1 MTKFILTI
9 AAAGL
14 LSLAACA
21 SKTDN
26 SASADSSLD
35 PKEVVKSI
43 NNGAGE
49 RSGTVI
55 TCRNDNAYRPG
66 MKVKRFTVLD
76 FNATWC
82 GPCRQLSPVFKAA
95 AARYTDVDFV
105 SIDVDNMGAT
115 AEAFGV
121 QAVPTVIFLSPD
133 GSSRRFV
140 GTNELLPES
149 TFFNL
154 IENSKK

>member
-21 SKTDN
+21 SK
-26 SASADSSLD
+26 SDSSATAESSID
-35 PKEVVKSI
+35 PKEVVK
-43 NNGAGE
+43 NNTGNDQ

-95 AARYTDVDFV
+95 AAKYTVVDFV
-105 SIDVDNMGAT
+105 SIDVDKLPAT

-121 QAVPTVIFLSPD
+121 QAVPTVIFLSTD
-133 GSSRRFV
+133 GTSRRFV
-140 GTNELLPES
+140 GTNELLPQD

-154 IENSKK
+154 IENAKK

>member
-1 MTKFILTI
+1 MTKFILTV

-21 SKTDN
+21 SK
-26 SASADSSLD
+26 SDSSATAESSIN
-35 PKEVVKSI
+35 PREVVKG
-43 NNGAGE
+43 NNDTE
-49 RSGTVI
+49 SRSGTVI

-95 AARYTDVDFV
+95 AAKYTDVDFV
-105 SIDVDNMGAT
+105 SIDVDNLPAT

-133 GSSRRFV
+133 GTSRRFV
-140 GTNELLPES
+140 GTNELLPQE

>member
-21 SKTDN
+21 SK
-26 SASADSSLD
+26 SDSSATAESSID
-35 PKEVVKSI
+35 PKEVVK
-43 NNGAGE
+43 NNTGNDQ

-95 AARYTDVDFV
+95 AAKYTDVDFV
-105 SIDVDNMGAT
+105 SIDVDKLPAT

-121 QAVPTVIFLSPD
+121 QAVPTVIFLSTD
-133 GSSRRFV
+133 GTSRRFV
-140 GTNELLPES
+140 GTNELLPQD

-154 IENSKK
+154 IENAKK

>member
-1 MTKFILTI
+1 MTKFILTV

-21 SKTDN
+21 SKSDN
-26 SASADSSLD
+26 QASAESSLD

-43 NNGAGE
+43 NNGAE

-105 SIDVDNMGAT
+105 SIDVDNLPAT

-154 IENSKK
+154 IENATK